1 MKHRMRSDAVLTLLH
16 TQQVARV
23 DPLHAVHPDPA
34 ERERQLTMKRPLDRA
49 VACLRLCEQHEIH
62 PDARVHVLPWPGAHF
77 GGFVLTEVDEAD
89 QPLDTP
95 VAAVNGTELN
105 LNAGDLVLQQDPVF
119 ALPAFTR
126 AEGDQR

>member
-1 MKHRMRSDAVLTLLH
+1 MRSDAVLTLLH

-34 ERERQLTMKRPLDRA
+34 ERELTMKRQLDHA
-49 VACLRLCEQHEIH
+49 VACLRLCEQHQIH
-62 PDARVHVLPWPGAHF
+62 PDARVHVLPWPGTHF
-77 GGFVLTEVDEAD
+77 GGVVLTEVDEAD

-95 VAAVNGTELN
+95 VAATDGTELH

-119 ALPAFTR
+119 ALPALAR
-126 AEGDQR
+126 AEGDPR